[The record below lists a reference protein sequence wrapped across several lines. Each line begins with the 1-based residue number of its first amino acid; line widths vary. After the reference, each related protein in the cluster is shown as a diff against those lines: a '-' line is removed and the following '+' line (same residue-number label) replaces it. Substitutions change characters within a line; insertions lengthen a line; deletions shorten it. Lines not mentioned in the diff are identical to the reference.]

1 MKRIVLKGR
10 TQFTLRDKNRKP
22 VKTMMFEK
30 GVAYEVSDEVANHKF
45 IRERLEKVEAVE
57 QKKAKAKKPEPKAE
71 KEGKDVEPE
80 TADCGGV

>member
-22 VKTMMFEK
+22 VKTMIFEK

-45 IRERLEKVEAVE
+45 IRERLEKVEDVT
-57 QKKAKAKKPEPKAE
+57 QKKAKDKKPEPKAE
-71 KEGKDVEPE
+71 KEGKDVEPA
-80 TADCGGV
+80 TADGDGV